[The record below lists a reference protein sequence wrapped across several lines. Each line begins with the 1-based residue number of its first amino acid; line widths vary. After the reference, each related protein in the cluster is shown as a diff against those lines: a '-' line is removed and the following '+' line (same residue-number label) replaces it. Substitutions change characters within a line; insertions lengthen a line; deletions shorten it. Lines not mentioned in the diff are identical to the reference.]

1 LKRKALEIP
10 ARQLRYVCNPRQF
23 TFKTTEDLEPVDRV
37 IGQDRAVRSIDFG
50 LTIRRFGYNIYAA
63 GIPGTGRKSL
73 IKSFVERIART
84 QPVPPDI
91 FFVYN
96 FAEPD
101 HPRAVTAPAG
111 TGPTFKKEMERF
123 VATLK
128 EELPK
133 AFQTDDY
140 EKRKGRILEDFQ
152 RKRQSVIEIVQT
164 EARKND
170 MVIKGTDSQVV
181 TVPLVDGEEVPS
193 EAFDQLPPDVQ
204 EDVRRRQK
212 NLSVS
217 IGAAYRKVRQLQA
230 KAHDKMRNLDR
241 QVAISVQE
249 PHLAELRSLHRD
261 HKQILDYLKAV
272 EEDIVENLAQF
283 VPTEDE
289 PDSRKTSVPNRR
301 ASDRLERYRV
311 NLVVDNS
318 RQAGAPVIVESHP
331 TYKNL
336 IGTLEREV
344 RMGTL
349 HTDLTMIRAGSVL
362 RANGGYLI
370 MDITDLLVSPFAYDA
385 LKRVLQ
391 NGEVKIED
399 ATEEYGF
406 IATVGLRPEPVAVDL
421 KVIMSGSSE
430 IYSALYN
437 HDEDFQDIFKI
448 KADFDTVTKN
458 TEPQLESYVRYI
470 SKLCRDEKLRH
481 LDRQAVAEIIEHSA
495 RMVADQARLTLRF
508 SDVADLIRESDYW
521 ASQNGK
527 RIIRRD
533 DVRRAIDERIYR
545 SNLLEERIQ
554 EMIDEQDLIV
564 ETAGSKVGQ
573 LNGLSVYHLGSYSFG
588 KPTRITARVS
598 PGDTGI
604 VNIEREARLSGSL
617 HDKGVLILSG
627 YVHGKYG
634 KTPLALHASLCF
646 EQSYSGVE
654 GDSASCA
661 ELCALISAL
670 SGVPLTQA
678 VALTGSVD
686 QMGRVQPVGGV
697 NEKIEGFFETCKRR
711 GLTGNEGVIIP
722 KPNVPNLMLR
732 RDVIEAVKKGEFH
745 IYAVGEIDHALEI
758 LTGREAG
765 RAANGTR
772 YPASSVHGL
781 AEAQLREM
789 AETVNGGRKGKRAR
803 EARKARHAK

>member
-1 LKRKALEIP
+1 MKSKALEIR
-10 ARQLRYVCNPRQF
+10 AKQLRYVCNPRHLN
-23 TFKTTEDLEPVDRV
+23 FKTTEELEPVDQV

-63 GIPGTGRKSL
+63 GVPGTGRKSL
-73 IKSFVERIART
+73 IKSFVERIAHT

-111 TGPTFKKEMERF
+111 TGPKFKKEMEQL

-152 RKRQSVIEIVQT
+152 RKRHSVIEIVQT

-170 MVIKGTDSQVV
+170 MVIKGTDAQVV
-181 TVPLVDGEEVPS
+181 TVPLVNGEEVS
-193 EAFDQLPPDVQ
+193 SDALDQLPAEVQ
-204 EDVRRRQK
+204 EDIRRHQK

-217 IGAAYRKVRQLQA
+217 IGAAFRKVRQLQA
-230 KAHDKMRNLDR
+230 KAHDKMLNLDR

-249 PHLAELRSLHRD
+249 PHMADLRNRHRD

-272 EEDIVENLAQF
+272 EEDVLENLGQF
-283 VPTEDE
+283 IPTEEE
-289 PDSRKTSVPNRR
+289 PDSRKASVPNRR
-301 ASDRLERYRV
+301 SSDRLERYRV
-311 NLVVDNS
+311 NVVVDNS
-318 RQAGAPVIVESHP
+318 RQVGAPVIVESHP

-421 KVIMSGSSE
+421 KVIMSGSSDL
-430 IYSALYN
+430 YGALYT

-458 TEPQLESYVRYI
+458 TQPKRDSYARYI
-470 SKLCRDEKLRH
+470 SKICRDENLRH

-495 RMVADQARLTLRF
+495 RMVADQTRLTLRF

-521 ASQNGK
+521 ASRKGK
-527 RIIRRD
+527 RVVRQE
-533 DVRRAIDERIYR
+533 DVRQAINERIYR

-554 EMIDEQDLIV
+554 EMIDEEDLIV
-564 ETAGSKVGQ
+564 ETTGFRVGQ

-634 KTPLALHASLCF
+634 KLPLALHASLCF

-670 SGVPLTQA
+670 SGIPVSQA
-678 VALTGSVD
+678 IALTGSVD
-686 QMGRVQPVGGV
+686 QMGGIQPVGGV
-697 NEKIEGFFETCKRR
+697 NEKIEGFYETCSRR
-711 GLTGNEGVIIP
+711 GLDTTQGVIIP
-722 KPNVPNLMLR
+722 KANVANLMLR
-732 RDVIEAVKKGEFH
+732 RDVIEAVKQGRFH
-745 IYAVGEIDHALEI
+745 IYAISNVDEALGI

-765 RAANGTR
+765 QAGEDGS
-772 YPASSVHGL
+772 YPGSSVHGL
-781 AEAQLREM
+781 AEAHLREM
-789 AETVNGGRKGKRAR
+789 AARVNGMGKKRNKQ
-803 EARKARHAK
+803 KA

>member
-1 LKRKALEIP
+1 MKSKAFEVTIK
-10 ARQLRYVCNPRQF
+10 QLRYVCNPRHLN
-23 TFKTTEDLEPVDRV
+23 FKTTEELHPVDEV

-50 LTIRRFGYNIYAA
+50 LSIRRFGFNIYAA
-63 GIPGTGRKSL
+63 GVPGTGRKSL

-84 QPVPPDI
+84 EPVPPDI

-101 HPRAVTAPAG
+101 HPRAMTAPAG
-111 TGPTFKKEMERF
+111 TGVKFKKEVEQL
-123 VATLK
+123 VLALK

-170 MVIKGTDSQVV
+170 MVIKGTDAQVL
-181 TVPLVDGEEVPS
+181 TVPLVNGEEVP
-193 EAFDQLPPDVQ
+193 ADALDQLPPEVQ
-204 EDVRRRQK
+204 EEIRRHQK

-217 IGAAYRKVRQLQA
+217 IGAAFRKVRQLQA

-249 PHLAELRSLHRD
+249 PHMAELRHRHRD
-261 HKQILDYLKAV
+261 HKQILDYLRAL
-272 EEDIVENLAQF
+272 EEDVLENLGQF
-283 VPTEDE
+283 IPTEEESDV
-289 PDSRKTSVPNRR
+289 RKTPVPNRR
-301 ASDRLERYRV
+301 SSDRLERYRV
-311 NLVVDNS
+311 NVVVDNS
-318 RQAGAPVIVESHP
+318 RQDGAPVIVESHP

-421 KVIMSGSSE
+421 KVIMSGSSD
-430 IYSALYN
+430 IYGALYT

-458 TEPQLESYVRYI
+458 TQPQLEAYARYI
-470 SKLCRDEKLRH
+470 SKICRDEKLRH
-481 LDRQAVAEIIEHSA
+481 LERRAVAEIIEHSA
-495 RMVADQARLTLRF
+495 RMVADQTRLTLRF

-521 ASQNGK
+521 ASQKGK
-527 RIIRRD
+527 RVVRQE
-533 DVRRAIDERIYR
+533 DVRQAISERIYR

-554 EMIDEQDLIV
+554 EMIDEEDLIV
-564 ETAGSKVGQ
+564 ETTGSRVGQ
-573 LNGLSVYHLGSYSFG
+573 VNGLSVYHLGSYSFG

-598 PGDTGI
+598 PGDAGI
-604 VNIEREARLSGSL
+604 VNIEREARLSGCL

-634 KTPLALHASLCF
+634 ELPLALHASLCF

-670 SGVPLTQA
+670 SGIPLIQSI
-678 VALTGSVD
+678 ALTGSVD
-686 QMGRVQPVGGV
+686 QMGGIQPVGGV
-697 NEKIEGFFETCKRR
+697 NEKIEGFFETCSRR
-711 GLTGNEGVIIP
+711 GLDGEHAVIIP
-722 KPNVPNLMLR
+722 KANVANLMLR
-732 RDVIEAVKKGEFH
+732 RDVIEAVKEGKFH
-745 IYAVGEIDHALEI
+745 VYAINNVDEALEI

-765 RAANGTR
+765 EAGERRR
-772 YPASSVHGL
+772 YPDTSIHGM

-789 AETVNGGRKGKRAR
+789 AERVNGTRKSRNRRKPKR
-803 EARKARHAK
+803 